1 MANMAE
7 IKQQLITLLLGK
19 VTQKLAGEV
28 FNPTIIKSSPVYYKT
43 AVPRQVIVG
52 QQNFTIGGQN
62 VTFHLRGYQPDVLLI
77 QTTIDVEN
85 IFNKEG
91 VFALEK
97 QSYEHSHRILK
108 EYGGD
113 SLFSEEYSVFVVTNY
128 QGDPD
133 QFLKHRDVI
142 VSLLKSEILDL
153 DPQEVQYTLGSRIK
167 YGNNDLSIIDWDGAF
182 LFDPSG
188 DIGEDLELL
197 TLANLQ
203 LLRHRILDHQ
213 LDGRLSRMAEL
224 VHNIPAGGMRLRGKD
239 LAQKMKETMEIR
251 MVSISELQ
259 RLERDIKLIGDWYS
273 ARFYELAATKFKIDE
288 WRKTIRSKLESVED
302 TYSLVV
308 ENFTVSTKHRAEWV
322 QIILFFILQLGWLF
336 MLVIEILR
344 FLRKS

>member
-1 MANMAE
+1 MDVAE

-19 VTQKLAGEV
+19 VTQELTGEV
-28 FNPTIIKSSPVYYKT
+28 FNPTVIKSSPVYYKT

-52 QQNFTIGGQN
+52 QENFTIGGQN

-77 QTTIDVEN
+77 QTTIDVED
-85 IFNKEG
+85 IFHKEG
-91 VFALEK
+91 IFALEK
-97 QSYEHSHRILK
+97 QSYEHSCRILK
-108 EYGGD
+108 KYGGD
-113 SLFSEEYSVFVVTNY
+113 SLFSEEYSVFVVTDY

-182 LFDPSG
+182 LCDPSG
-188 DIGEDLELL
+188 DIEEDLELL

-203 LLRHRILDHQ
+203 LLRYRVLDHQ
-213 LDGRLSRMAEL
+213 LDGRLARMAEL
-224 VHNIPAGGMRLRGKD
+224 VHNMPPGGMYLRGRD
-239 LAQKMKETMEIR
+239 LAQRMKETMEIR

-288 WRKTIRSKLESVED
+288 WRRTIRSKLESLED

-322 QIILFFILQLGWLF
+322 QIILFFILQIGWLLL
-336 MLVIEILR
+336 LVIEFLR
-344 FLRKS
+344 FLGKV